1 MRLGQLARKLAL
13 RPSQIVDF
21 LAARQIYL
29 EEGSNAKLKDESVEN
44 IVRHFAPEKL
54 QEIVVYLNSE
64 SEIEAIAKEP
74 EVIIAKE
81 EPVVEEIRAAT
92 PIAEPDLVEDKPEVI
107 KAPKVELSGLKVL
120 GKIELPEPKKKEVPE
135 PASPDGQPISE
146 KERAP
151 RRERKPQ
158 AQTNRETVQPPWKNP
173 VAQQREKEARELEE
187 KKRAALAHQKE
198 RRRDNYFNKVKV
210 GQPTKAVRLYEEQV
224 EEISVKQEA
233 QPKTLWGKFI
243 KWLNT

>member
-29 EEGSNAKLKDESVEN
+29 EEGSNAKLKDESVED
-44 IVRHFAPEKL
+44 IVRHFSPEKL
-54 QEIVVYLNSE
+54 QEVVVYLSSE
-64 SEIEAIAKEP
+64 SEVEPSKEP
-74 EVIIAKE
+74 EAIVVAE
-81 EPVVEEIRAAT
+81 EPVREEIRSEVL
-92 PIAEPDLVEDKPEVI
+92 IAQTDSIEEKPEVI

-120 GKIELPEPKKKEVPE
+120 GKIDLPESKKKEVPE
-135 PASPDGQPISE
+135 STSPDGQPIPE
-146 KERAP
+146 RERAP
-151 RRERKPQ
+151 RGERKKPQ
-158 AQTNRETVQPPWKNP
+158 SPTNRETAQRPWKNP
-173 VAQQREKEARELEE
+173 IAQQRDKEARELEE
-187 KKRAALAHQKE
+187 KKRAALEREKE

-210 GQPTKAVRLYEEQV
+210 GRPTKATRLYEEPV

-243 KWLNT
+243 KWLNN

>member
-1 MRLGQLARKLAL
+1 MRLGQLARKLAI

-64 SEIEAIAKEP
+64 SEIEPIAKEP

-81 EPVVEEIRAAT
+81 EPVVEEVRTAT
-92 PIAEPDLVEDKPEVI
+92 PIAQSDLVEDKPEVI

-120 GKIELPEPKKKEVPE
+120 GKIELPEPKKKELPE
-135 PASPDGQPISE
+135 PVSPDGQPIPE

-158 AQTNRETVQPPWKNP
+158 AQTTRETVQPRWKNT

-187 KKRAALAHQKE
+187 KKRAVLAHQKE